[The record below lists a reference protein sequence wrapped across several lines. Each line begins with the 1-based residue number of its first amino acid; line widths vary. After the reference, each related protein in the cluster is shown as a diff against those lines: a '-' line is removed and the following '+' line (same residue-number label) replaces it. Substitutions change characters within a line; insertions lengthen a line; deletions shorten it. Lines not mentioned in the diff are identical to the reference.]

1 MSAGA
6 SMMVLATVLALGALG
21 LLIFAAVE
29 SILNERTKGRSIWQ
43 SSGWG

>member
-1 MSAGA
+1 
-6 SMMVLATVLALGALG
+6 MVLATVLALAALG
-21 LLIFAAVE
+21 LPIFAAVK